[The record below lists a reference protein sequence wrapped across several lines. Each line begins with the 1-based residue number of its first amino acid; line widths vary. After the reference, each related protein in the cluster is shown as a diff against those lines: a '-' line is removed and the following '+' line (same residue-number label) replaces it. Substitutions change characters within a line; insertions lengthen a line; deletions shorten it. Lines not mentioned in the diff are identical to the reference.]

1 MRELTFD
8 DAFWRD
14 VLAALREPG
23 GIAAERLEE
32 RRPGFSELVATLARD
47 ARAER
52 CLIGGRPST
61 AGKNPRL
68 FLFLTAA
75 LLARRGVETLYLDLG
90 SELRWLEMLLG
101 EDLKEGL
108 VDHLQYDV
116 TLERCTHPTAID
128 GLDVLTGGAYFLA
141 GSPLED
147 APAFRAALEKLR
159 ERYDAVV
166 VAFPHPFDAAE
177 AAGMP
182 ALCEAW
188 IAIEEGEVE
197 APVTGNER
205 AVVRLVGDPQAA
217 WDLARLCRT
226 FLGPLPTVVAG
237 GTGGEAS
244 TGSLDP
250 GRDEPGRKTGPARET
265 PVEDEEEVAF
275 LRAFEGV
282 VPPAA
287 GRDRP
292 EPVGRKT
299 GRSDPGGDQ
308 RAEAGGDADAEAGRG
323 SRAAAVPGVGPAA
336 GTGTVSGTGSDVD
349 TDPDSGIWDDFPG
362 SSPRREQ
369 PGREKPARESVP
381 PAGEPG
387 GGGRWGAIAA
397 VGALVVVALLA
408 VVFLTDRFEPLF
420 AGSDEDPEWAL
431 DWDGEAAE
439 EGNGTV
445 VALDAADDRIP
456 LEAAGDD
463 EPTAPDEEDAVDP
476 EAIDGEPAPYSLHVG
491 SYQSAESGARVVGR
505 LEEAGQTGF
514 LAPVDLGERGR
525 WQRVY
530 AGAFADSISAAAAL
544 ERILDEGI
552 VEEGAVRR
560 TPWSFRVAVHPT
572 REQAE
577 RALDELAI
585 PAYVAGDGPSVIWAG
600 AFRSREEAATM
611 AAELEAAGVA
621 GELTTRER
629 PR

>member
-23 GIAAERLEE
+23 GVAAERLEE
-32 RRPGFSELVATLARD
+32 RRPGFAELVERLARD

-116 TLERCTHPTAID
+116 TIERCTHPTAID

-217 WDLARLCRT
+217 WDLARLCRA

-237 GTGGEAS
+237 GTGGETP

-250 GRDEPGRKTGPARET
+250 GDPGREERDEPGRKSGRAREE

-292 EPVGRKT
+292 GPVGRKT
-299 GRSDPGGDQ
+299 ARSDPDGDP
-308 RAEAGGDADAEAGRG
+308 AATVGGDADVEAGRG
-323 SRAAAVPGVGPAA
+323 FPAAAAA
-336 GTGTVSGTGSDVD
+336 GAGTDVD
-349 TDPDSGIWDDFPG
+349 TDADSGIWDDFRG
-362 SSPRREQ
+362 SSPRREK
-369 PGREKPARESVP
+369 PRREKPAHESVP

-387 GGGRWGAIAA
+387 GGGRWGAVAA
-397 VGALVVVALLA
+397 VGALVVVAVLA

-431 DWDGEAAE
+431 EWDGEGAE

-445 VALDAADDRIP
+445 VALDAADDPI
-456 LEAAGDD
+456 LLDGEADD
-463 EPTAPDEEDAVDP
+463 EPTTTDEEDAVVP
-476 EAIDGEPAPYSLHVG
+476 AAIEGEPAPYSLHVG
-491 SYQSAESGARVVGR
+491 SYQSPESGARVVER

-525 WQRVY
+525 WHRVY
-530 AGAFADSISAAAAL
+530 AGAFADSSSAAAAL
-544 ERILDEGI
+544 ERILDDGI

-572 REQAE
+572 RDEAE

-611 AAELEAAGVA
+611 AAELEAAGVPA
-621 GELTTRER
+621 ELTTRER